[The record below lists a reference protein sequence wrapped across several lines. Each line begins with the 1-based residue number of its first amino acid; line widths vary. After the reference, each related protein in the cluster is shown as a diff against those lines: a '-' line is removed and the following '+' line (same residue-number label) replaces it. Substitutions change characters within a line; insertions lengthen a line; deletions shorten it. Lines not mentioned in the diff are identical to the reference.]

1 MDSLAKK
8 TVYIIEND
16 VILQRRI
23 AALVRQSDFLEVVGT
38 RDLLP
43 AETAEL
49 QRAAPD
55 VLILDATQRNL
66 KWPQEIGRLRQALPQ
81 TLIVCTH
88 HAWREEAV
96 QSLLECGVASCLVK
110 PFDKAELL
118 ELLTCLFASAAAEA
132 QKKQGKLVAFFSPK
146 GGYGKSSLVVNMA
159 LGLAAETGRAVSMI
173 DANFQFGDLAVFC
186 NVTPEASVYEAA
198 RDLAQLTPQ
207 ALGSYFTPYKDA
219 VKLLAAPLR
228 PEQGDLISSEQIA
241 GVSQMTKEL
250 FSYVVVDAPSGFNDI
265 SLAIT
270 QAADVVYVLC
280 AVNTGLE
287 LKHLRRSLEYFHE
300 LGYDPDKLRV
310 VINRAPQ
317 RSLGALRAIEEQLGH
332 PVVTLLPNDF
342 NLAVTASNQG
352 EPMIA
357 VNPEAGLV
365 RGIMD
370 LVRNASGE

>member
-1 MDSLAKK
+1 
-8 TVYIIEND
+8 
-16 VILQRRI
+16 
-23 AALVRQSDFLEVVGT
+23 
-38 RDLLP
+38 
-43 AETAEL
+43 
-49 QRAAPD
+49 
-55 VLILDATQRNL
+55 
-66 KWPQEIGRLRQALPQ
+66 
-81 TLIVCTH
+81 
-88 HAWREEAV
+88 
-96 QSLLECGVASCLVK
+96 
-110 PFDKAELL
+110 
-118 ELLTCLFASAAAEA
+118 
-132 QKKQGKLVAFFSPK
+132 
-146 GGYGKSSLVVNMA
+146 
-159 LGLAAETGRAVSMI
+159 
-173 DANFQFGDLAVFC
+173 
-186 NVTPEASVYEAA
+186 
-198 RDLAQLTPQ
+198 
-207 ALGSYFTPYKDA
+207 
-219 VKLLAAPLR
+219 
-228 PEQGDLISSEQIA
+228 
-241 GVSQMTKEL
+241 MTKEL
-250 FSYVVVDAPSGFNDI
+250 FSYVVVDTPSGFNDI

>member
-1 MDSLAKK
+1 
-8 TVYIIEND
+8 
-16 VILQRRI
+16 
-23 AALVRQSDFLEVVGT
+23 
-38 RDLLP
+38 
-43 AETAEL
+43 
-49 QRAAPD
+49 
-55 VLILDATQRNL
+55 
-66 KWPQEIGRLRQALPQ
+66 
-81 TLIVCTH
+81 
-88 HAWREEAV
+88 
-96 QSLLECGVASCLVK
+96 
-110 PFDKAELL
+110 
-118 ELLTCLFASAAAEA
+118 
-132 QKKQGKLVAFFSPK
+132 
-146 GGYGKSSLVVNMA
+146 
-159 LGLAAETGRAVSMI
+159 
-173 DANFQFGDLAVFC
+173 
-186 NVTPEASVYEAA
+186 
-198 RDLAQLTPQ
+198 
-207 ALGSYFTPYKDA
+207 
-219 VKLLAAPLR
+219 
-228 PEQGDLISSEQIA
+228 
-241 GVSQMTKEL
+241 MTKEL
-250 FSYVVVDAPSGFNDI
+250 FSYVVVDTPSGFNDI

-287 LKHLRRSLEYFHE
+287 LKHLRRSLEYFYE